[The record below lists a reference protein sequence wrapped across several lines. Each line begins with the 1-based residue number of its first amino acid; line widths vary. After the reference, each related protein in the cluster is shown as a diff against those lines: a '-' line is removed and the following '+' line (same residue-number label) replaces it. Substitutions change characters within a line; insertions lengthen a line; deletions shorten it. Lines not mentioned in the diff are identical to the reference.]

1 MQLVGTDLLLSAT
14 DLARFSGCAQRTWL
28 DRLKALGLDE
38 PERFGPDLRLQL
50 LRERGIEHERAYLER
65 LEGEGKRVVRFGP
78 IAKEERGPEGYARR
92 AAETLAALREGPD
105 VMYQGTLYDG
115 RWLGLVDFL
124 TQAEER
130 SELGAWSYE
139 VAGAKLAREAKASAV
154 LQACAYSEMLA
165 RLQGRE
171 PERMY
176 LWLGGPVPRKE
187 PSYPASIFAVRL
199 TFPPC
204 VRARRDP
211 RP

>member
-1 MQLVGTDLLLSAT
+1 MHRVGSDLVFSAT
-14 DLARFSGCAQRTWL
+14 DLASYAGCAQRTWL

-50 LRERGIEHERAYLER
+50 LQERGIEHERAYLER

-78 IAKEERGPEGYARR
+78 IANKEERSPEGYRRR
-92 AAETLAALREGPD
+92 AAETLAAMREGPD
-105 VMYQGTLYDG
+105 VIYQGTLYDG

-124 TQAEER
+124 IRVEEP

-139 VAGAKLAREAKASAV
+139 VADAKLAREAKASAV

-165 RLQGRE
+165 RVQGRE
-171 PERMY
+171 PERMH

-187 PSYPASIFAVRL
+187 RRG
-199 TFPPC
+199 PC
-204 VRARRDP
+204 T
-211 RP
+211 